1 MASWRPALAGGA
13 AFVTSMAAE
22 IGVMTGLEAAI
33 GGAGGWLAMPL
44 VVAPVA
50 EELAKRF
57 FLWPFSARWAA
68 TGLAFGVIEALL
80 KTAEWH
86 VAGLWGG
93 LASVMQHW
101 AYGRWAERGG
111 LWLALALHAT
121 FNAVVIAVDYATDAS
136 AGWVAPLVA
145 AVLLGASFRGS
156 RRGDPGGAQ
165 GGVIDAGR
173 PAP

>member
-1 MASWRPALAGGA
+1 MAAWRPALAGGA
-13 AFVTSMAAE
+13 AFLVSMVVE
-22 IGVMTGLEAAI
+22 IGVLAAI
-33 GGAGGWLAMPL
+33 GGEGRWQVMPV

-57 FLWPFSARWAA
+57 FLWPLSAGWAA

-93 LASVMQHW
+93 LASVLQHW

-111 LWLALALHAT
+111 LWLALALHMG
-121 FNAVVIAVDYATDAS
+121 FNAIVITVDYATDAG

-145 AVLLGASFRGS
+145 ATLLAASFR
-156 RRGDPGGAQ
+156 RLRV
-165 GGVIDAGR
+165 GGVDAGP

>member
-1 MASWRPALAGGA
+1 MAAWRPALAGGA
-13 AFVTSMAAE
+13 AFLTSMVVEVGILAALGAATGGE
-22 IGVMTGLEAAI
+22 GRWPVM
-33 GGAGGWLAMPL
+33 PV

-50 EELAKRF
+50 EELAKRL
-57 FLWPFSARWAA
+57 FLGPFSAGWAA

-93 LASVMQHW
+93 LASVLQHW

-111 LWLALALHAT
+111 LWLAMALHMG
-121 FNAVVIAVDYATDAS
+121 FNATALAVDYATDAG
-136 AGWVAPLVA
+136 AGWAAPLLA
-145 AVLLGASFRGS
+145 AALLAASFR
-156 RRGDPGGAQ
+156 RFRE
-165 GGVIDAGR
+165 GGVDGGT

>member
-1 MASWRPALAGGA
+1 MAAWRPALAGGA
-13 AFVTSMAAE
+13 AFLASMAVE
-22 IGVMTGLEAAI
+22 IGVFAAI
-33 GGAGGWLAMPL
+33 GGEGRWPVMPV

-50 EELAKRF
+50 EELAKRL
-57 FLWPFSARWAA
+57 FLWPLSAGWAA

-93 LASVMQHW
+93 LASVLQHW

-111 LWLALALHAT
+111 LWLAIALHMG
-121 FNAVVIAVDYATDAS
+121 FNAMVLTVDYATNAG
-136 AGWVAPLVA
+136 AGWVAPLLA
-145 AVLLGASFRGS
+145 AALLAASFRQFRAWG
-156 RRGDPGGAQ
+156 RRG
-165 GGVIDAGR
+165 GVDAGP

>member
-1 MASWRPALAGGA
+1 MAAWRPALAGGA
-13 AFVTSMAAE
+13 AFVASMLVE
-22 IGVMTGLEAAI
+22 IGVLAAM
-33 GGAGGWLAMPL
+33 GGEGRWPVMPV
-44 VVAPVA
+44 VVAPAA
-50 EELAKRF
+50 EEVAKRL
-57 FLWPFSARWAA
+57 FLWPLSAGWAA

-93 LASVMQHW
+93 LASVFQHW

-111 LWLALALHAT
+111 LRLALALHMG
-121 FNAVVIAVDYATDAS
+121 FNALVLAVDAATDAS

-145 AVLLGASFRGS
+145 GAMLAASFRG
-156 RRGDPGGAQ
+156 RKE
-165 GGVIDAGR
+165 GGVDAGP